1 MQSFEFLFAAFTVTW
16 LVLFGYAYLLS
27 RQVVGLHQ
35 EVEALRADV
44 LPSSA
49 QEPAGSA
56 SASVP
61 HPHPHRTPPAH
72 TGGAEPGAEPAA
84 R

>member
-44 LPSSA
+44 LPSSLH
-49 QEPAGSA
+49 ESAGSA

-61 HPHPHRTPPAH
+61 HSQPLTPPHAH
-72 TGGAEPGAEPAA
+72 SGGAEPGAEQAA